1 MIDTFNYEK
10 RNKYPHMSVSDTVI
24 WNRFI
29 EKFPTEFL
37 TCQYDFH
44 IGEAPPF
51 NTLMD
56 DDTDK
61 NQDKLY
67 RLRIDVVAISKNR
80 INIIEVKPNAG
91 PSAIGQLQSYKSL
104 YERDENPKMPVEMI
118 LITDKEVPNMAWLC
132 KDAEIKL
139 VVV

>member
-1 MIDTFNYEK
+1 MLDTFNYEK
-10 RNKYPHMSVSDTVI
+10 RTSYPHMSVKDTEI

-29 EKFPTEFL
+29 AKFPTEFL

-44 IGEAPPF
+44 IGEPPPF

-56 DDTDK
+56 DDTDL

-67 RLRIDVVAISKNR
+67 RLRIDVVAVSKDR
-80 INIIEVKPNAG
+80 IYVIEIKPNAG
-91 PSAIGQLQSYKSL
+91 PSAIGQLQSYASL

-118 LITDKEVPNMAWLC
+118 LITDREVPNMDFLC
-132 KDAEIKL
+132 KDAKIKL